1 MTSFSNLALYSLTIQ
16 PPAATQEAIVGD
28 FIGGNKQQILSANGS
43 RLSISEATRRQ
54 NGFREIF
61 SQDVFGIIRHIAKF
75 RLAGGD
81 KGTFFVSS
89 CRSLVS

>member
-1 MTSFSNLALYSLTIQ
+1 M
-16 PPAATQEAIVGD
+16 GD

-61 SQDVFGIIRHIAKF
+61 SQDASGIIRHIAKF
-75 RLAGGD
+75 RLTGGD
-81 KGTFFVSS
+81 KDTLRAYALPQPAHRQSENAAGMVE
-89 CRSLVS
+89 